1 MAGNDNSKLGSDTD
15 RKLAG
20 EIAATPGHVKAQAQ
34 KDADKGKAENGT
46 QVAREVTG
54 GKKDEA
60 TDRTGRYR

>member
-1 MAGNDNSKLGSDTD
+1 MAHSNDNSKVGSDTD

-20 EIAATPGHVKAQAQ
+20 EIAATPGHVKTAE
-34 KDADKGKAENGT
+34 GKAKDGG
-46 QVAREVTG
+46 QVAREVGG